1 MKIIL
6 FRFAS
11 VLISLVAVAV
21 VSEVAMRIFE
31 PHGGIIRRFDHE
43 LGWVPLENVSQ
54 PGVHQNQF
62 GLRGPDDM
70 RIRGHREESEFLCSG
85 IHTFGA

>member
-1 MKIIL
+1 MKAIL

-11 VLISLVAVAV
+11 VLISLVAVALL
-21 VSEVAMRIFE
+21 SEVALRLFE
-31 PHGGIIRRFDHE
+31 SHDGIIRRFDHD

-54 PGVHQNQF
+54 QGVHQNQL

-70 RIRGHREESEFLCSG
+70 QLEKTPEESEFLCWV